1 MIGRRRPLQDSAS
14 SAVSLARMFLSMQRI
29 RAAFFLPPLLAK
41 SYMLRIISMENRPG
55 SSYNKK
61 YYHSFNNI
69 GDIKNPDLDQLH
81 DHVERCRAEQH
92 PGLVPPSQDAL
103 LQEAADELGP
113 GADAGL
119 GPQPGEHREEAG
131 VGVVQQLLLAPVAVE
146 EE

>member
-1 MIGRRRPLQDSAS
+1 
-14 SAVSLARMFLSMQRI
+14 
-29 RAAFFLPPLLAK
+29 
-41 SYMLRIISMENRPG
+41 MENRPG
-55 SSYNKK
+55 SSYNRE
-61 YYHSFNNI
+61 YCHSFPNI

-92 PGLVPPSQDAL
+92 PRLLPPRQDAL
-103 LQEAADELGP
+103 LQEAADKLGP

-131 VGVVQQLLLAPVAVE
+131 VCVVQQLLLAAVAVE